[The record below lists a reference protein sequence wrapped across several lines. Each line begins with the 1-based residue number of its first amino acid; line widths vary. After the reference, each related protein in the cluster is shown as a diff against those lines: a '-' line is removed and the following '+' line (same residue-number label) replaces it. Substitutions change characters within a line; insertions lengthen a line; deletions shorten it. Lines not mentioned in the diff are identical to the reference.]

1 MVCLAGPCR
10 EECRGIG
17 ADAAVLALKG
27 WTKGEGERDE
37 ITRTFRF
44 DDFKQAFAFMSA
56 VALKAEQMDHHPEWS
71 NVYNRVEV
79 VLTTH
84 DADGVTTRDL
94 ELAGFMDAMAAKFR

>member
-1 MVCLAGPCR
+1 MTQTQRKDDQTETL
-10 EECRGIG
+10 EEALRG
-17 ADAAVLALKG
+17 LSG
-27 WTKGEGERDE
+27 WTRDDAGTA
-37 ITRTFRF
+37 ITRSFTFA
-44 DDFKQAFAFMSA
+44 DFRKAFAFMSA

-94 ELAGFMDAMAAKFR
+94 ELAGYMDAMAARLA